1 MADTTPAPTTLDE
14 LLDRMEALLEA
25 AEAMRPADRDNV
37 FALLDTVDHV
47 HRMALGHLGRALAPS
62 TIEHLRDAHPSIAWL
77 FEAYDVGLD
86 DRATAERA
94 LEEIRPYIESHGGQV
109 HVLDVVDGVVHVR
122 LSGACSGCSA
132 SAVTLQEGVERALR
146 THLPDFA
153 GLQVA
158 EDADA
163 IPHPPPGPT
172 LLQIQPHPD
181 SSIARSR

>member
-1 MADTTPAPTTLDE
+1 MADPPSTPTTLDE

-25 AEAMRPADRDNV
+25 ADEMRPADRDNV
-37 FALLDTVDHV
+37 FALLDTVDHF
-47 HRMALGHLGRALAPS
+47 HRMALGHLGRALDPG
-62 TIEHLRDAHPSIAWL
+62 TVEHLRDAHPSIAWL

-94 LEEIRPYIESHGGQV
+94 MDEIRPYIQSHGGEV
-109 HVLDVVDGVVHVR
+109 HVLDVVDGVVHVE

-146 THLPDFA
+146 TYLPNFA

-158 EDADA
+158 DDADA
-163 IPHPPPGPT
+163 TPHPPPGPT